1 MMTFLEGLG
10 KQGTKVDQLEYL
22 VENAMSFIASEIQQ
36 PLLLSP
42 FDMSG
47 HDVWI
52 EAMQKLVD
60 DNQWKL
66 PEVP

>member
-22 VENAMSFIASEIQQ
+22 VETAMSFIASEIQQ